1 MLDVHDRL
9 KNLKKLL
16 RIAIDLSCERDHDRL
31 MEEILLSAKEIA
43 HADGG
48 TLYVLTPERK
58 LRFTILRNDSLH
70 LHLGGG
76 SGNKM
81 SFPDIPL
88 FRMDAQ
94 ENLRNVVTYAVHKD
108 VTVNIPDAY
117 RVQGFD
123 FSGTRDFDA
132 RTGYRTQSILNVPL
146 KNHVG
151 TVIGVLQLLN
161 AKDRTGKTVPFTDE
175 CQEMV
180 ESLGSLAAVA
190 MTNQRLIQQLNS
202 MLEGFVRSLAQAIDE
217 KSEHTGN
224 HCRRVPVIARMLADA
239 VNEVADGPFK
249 RFRFSDEE
257 LYELDMAA
265 LLHDCGKVVTPSHIM
280 EKKTRLETV
289 VDRSECIQERFE
301 ILRRDLEICHLKGE
315 LSEQGYAEELEDLE
329 KDLAFLLTCNRPDM
343 LMTDSRIE
351 KLHRIATRSWRN
363 REGAERSALTPWEI
377 ENLSIKKGTLNGQ
390 ERKVVEGH
398 AIHTID
404 LLNNL
409 SYPDHLVNVPEIA
422 GGHHE
427 RMDGSGYPHGVPGKE
442 LSLRARI
449 LAIADV
455 FEALTSPDRPYKSPM
470 RLSEAMTVLGQMRD
484 EQQIDPDL
492 YDVFVRERV
501 FERFARGHLDKTQI
515 DI

>member
-1 MLDVHDRL
+1 
-9 KNLKKLL
+9 
-16 RIAIDLSCERDHDRL
+16 
-31 MEEILLSAKEIA
+31 
-43 HADGG
+43 
-48 TLYVLTPERK
+48 
-58 LRFTILRNDSLH
+58 
-70 LHLGGG
+70 
-76 SGNKM
+76 
-81 SFPDIPL
+81 
-88 FRMDAQ
+88 
-94 ENLRNVVTYAVHKD
+94 
-108 VTVNIPDAY
+108 
-117 RVQGFD
+117 
-123 FSGTRDFDA
+123 
-132 RTGYRTQSILNVPL
+132 
-146 KNHVG
+146 
-151 TVIGVLQLLN
+151 
-161 AKDRTGKTVPFTDE
+161 
-175 CQEMV
+175 
-180 ESLGSLAAVA
+180 
-190 MTNQRLIQQLNS
+190 
-202 MLEGFVRSLAQAIDE
+202 
-217 KSEHTGN
+217 
-224 HCRRVPVIARMLADA
+224 
-239 VNEVADGPFK
+239 
-249 RFRFSDEE
+249 
-257 LYELDMAA
+257 
-265 LLHDCGKVVTPSHIM
+265 
-280 EKKTRLETV
+280 
-289 VDRSECIQERFE
+289 
-301 ILRRDLEICHLKGE
+301 
-315 LSEQGYAEELEDLE
+315 
-329 KDLAFLLTCNRPDM
+329 
-343 LMTDSRIE
+343 MTDSRIE